1 MDREGG
7 VMDREGGGGTERVV
21 LGTERVVLGTEREVG
36 GTEREVGG
44 MNLAF
49 LLNITTD
56 LKKGKFY
63 VLQAFVIILPELMSF
78 CGPELK
84 V

>member
-78 CGPELK
+78 CGQN
-84 V
+84 